1 MLAAMM
7 VAISSLAQID
17 PEVIE
22 VLKKNQAK
30 YPNAVV
36 VRK

>member
-1 MLAAMM
+1 M